1 MAVLTAT
8 AGTPGAIIGILESL
22 SGVEFMVIALFAFL
36 VLGPEKLPDAMRRAG
51 RLLGEIRKVTA
62 GFQEEVRAAVAEA
75 EAATKLP
82 EGFDDLSGDPPAP
95 TATDDETTRAGH
107 SSEAPPDG
115 ASSDI
120 DEPG

>member
-8 AGTPGAIIGILESL
+8 AATPGAIIGILESL

-51 RLLGEIRKVTA
+51 KLLGEVRKVTS
-62 GFQEEVRAAVAEA
+62 GFQEEVRAAMAEA

-82 EGFDDLSGDPPAP
+82 EGFSDLTGDSSTAAAPDDPGPGGP
-95 TATDDETTRAGH
+95 
-107 SSEAPPDG
+107 PPDG
-115 ASSDI
+115 APSDS
-120 DEPG
+120 DEPS